1 MIGLVGAQSLGHEGT
16 WLWIGVFTAGALM
29 TAGFYV
35 VRLMWCSC
43 TCCRSGVNTVAA
55 TTLATTDA
63 VNRRI
68 VESAP
73 IVVGVLDR
81 DSRSYRFFSPYVE
94 EVLGYTPDELLQM
107 GPEAFTTVLD
117 PGSEANLTAH
127 FGSLDEGPD
136 TLIAEILLKAR
147 RRNGT
152 RCWLLCRDRA
162 LQRSADGKV
171 ATVLSMGTDV
181 TLLMETRRRII
192 ESRNQAQAA
201 SRAKDE
207 FMTLISHELH
217 TPLNAVFGGLQLL
230 QQEEMTA
237 VQRDCCSFIQ
247 EGADSLQKLFGNLL
261 EYSQAQSGMTP
272 EMDEVIHIRDELEVL
287 HVRGLELASDHDL
300 VWRMEV
306 AEDVP
311 PVVRGDRNRLVTV
324 VRHMID
330 NAIKFTPEGEASC
343 FVAVQRH
350 TRHEIWL
357 EIVVSDTGI
366 GMSEEDRERIFD
378 PFQQAESTSTRRFDG
393 TGIGLTI
400 VRRHLEAMKG
410 SIETESQPGKGSRFR
425 IIIPFDLP

>member
-1 MIGLVGAQSLGHEGT
+1 MINWLVAQNLGQQEA
-16 WLWIGVFTAGALM
+16 WPWMWVLTAGALM
-29 TAGFYV
+29 AAGLYAA
-35 VRLMWCSC
+35 RLIWRCRTSC
-43 TCCRSGVNTVAA
+43 RPGLRAVS
-55 TTLATTDA
+55 TTTIETTDA

-81 DSRSYRFFSPYVE
+81 ESRSYRFFSPYVK
-94 EVLGYTPDELLQM
+94 EVLGYIPEELLEM
-107 GPEAFTTVLD
+107 GPAVFATVLD

-136 TLIAEILLKAR
+136 SLIAEILLKAR

-162 LQRSADGKV
+162 LQRSSDGKV

-237 VQRDCCSFIQ
+237 AQRDCCSFIQ
-247 EGADSLQKLFGNLL
+247 EGADSLQKLFSNLL
-261 EYSQAQSGMTP
+261 EYSQAQSETAPGMG
-272 EMDEVIHIRDELEVL
+272 EDIQIRDELEVL
-287 HVRGLELASDHDL
+287 HVRGLELASDHNL
-300 VWRMEV
+300 IWRMEV

-311 PVVRGDRNRLVTV
+311 PVVQGDRNRLVTV
-324 VRHMID
+324 VRHLIE
-330 NAIKFTPEGEASC
+330 NATKFTPEGEASC
-343 FVAVQRH
+343 SVRVHRRTEHQV
-350 TRHEIWL
+350 WL

-366 GMSEEDRERIFD
+366 GMSEEERERIFD
-378 PFQQAESTSTRRFDG
+378 PFQQAESTNTRRFDG

-425 IIIPFDLP
+425 LIIPFDLP